1 MMPPLII
8 SIPYRDPVAAFAR
21 LATEPMA
28 VLLDS
33 ATSTTQGRYT
43 YIATKPFTII
53 RASPTSWHVSI
64 DGQPTDKDPF
74 AAVAATLEAFR
85 QPAAALPVPFGGGAI
100 GFFAYELGGVLER
113 LPAPHA
119 PFLSADMVVGFY
131 DTVAA
136 FDHHQRQAWIISTG
150 LPEQHD
156 AKRAARAKERADL
169 LLAAIDSVQTPAE
182 SNWNATWHQETPRAL
197 HERKVAD
204 VIELIRAG
212 DIFQAN
218 LTHRFIADTPATLDW
233 FTLYRRLRAAAP
245 APFGAF
251 FHTVDG
257 IHLLSASPERFL
269 SLTADGHV
277 ETRPIKGTRP
287 RGTDTAD
294 DTRLATELRASSKDR
309 AENLM
314 IVDLLRNDLARVC
327 LPGSIAVPAL
337 QVLESFPAVHHLV
350 SVVTGQLRPGATAV
364 DLLRACF
371 PGGSVTG
378 APKIRAMEIIRATEA
393 GARGPYCGVL
403 AWLGF
408 DGAMDSSIV
417 IRALIGDQKKIYAQA
432 GGGIVA
438 DSNPAQEYEESL
450 TKAAPMLA
458 ALTEIIS

>member
-1 MMPPLII
+1 MTPPQII
-8 SIPYRDPVAAFAR
+8 SIPYRDPVAAFAP
-21 LATEPMA
+21 LAKEPMA

-33 ATSTTQGRYT
+33 AETTAQGRYS
-43 YIATKPFTII
+43 YIAARPFKVI
-53 RASPTSWHVSI
+53 RASPAPWQVAV
-64 DGQPTDKDPF
+64 DGQPITDDPF
-74 AAVAATLEAFR
+74 TAVAKVLAECRRPKTAM
-85 QPAAALPVPFGGGAI
+85 PVPFGGGAI

-113 LPAPHA
+113 LPTPRAD
-119 PFLSADMVVGFY
+119 FLAADMVVGFY
-131 DTVAA
+131 DSVAA
-136 FDHHQRQAWIISTG
+136 FDHMDRKAWVIAPNETKAQQLSAALGSTAPIANKGWQAEW
-150 LPEQHD
+150 
-156 AKRAARAKERADL
+156 R
-169 LLAAIDSVQTPAE
+169 
-182 SNWNATWHQETPRAL
+182 QETSRTD
-197 HERKVAD
+197 HERKVAE
-204 VIELIRAG
+204 VIEFIRAG

-218 LTHRFIADTPATLDW
+218 LTHRFIADTPKNLDW
-233 FTLYRRLRAAAP
+233 FALYQRLRSAAA

-251 FHTVDG
+251 FNAGEG

-287 RGTDTAD
+287 RGKTAAED
-294 DTRLATELRASSKDR
+294 ARLAAELQASAKDR

-327 LPGSIAVPAL
+327 RPGSITVPVL
-337 QVLESFPAVHHLV
+337 HGLESFPAVHHLV
-350 SVVTGQLRPGATAV
+350 SVVTGALRPDATAM

-378 APKIRAMEIIRATEA
+378 APKIRAMEVIHALEA
-393 GARGPYCGVL
+393 GPRGPYCGVM

-417 IRALIGDQKKIYAQA
+417 IRALIGDERKVYAQA

-438 DSNPAQEYEESL
+438 DSNPAQEYDESL

-458 ALTEIIS
+458 ALVP